1 MSEPTTAPTPQAA
14 LAWEAERRM
23 PAGLAAL
30 AAALLTILGSV
41 LNAVTL
47 GKVPNYD
54 DRIVTVTDALRLT
67 VAGQPIPPGRLAA
80 QAVWIG
86 QHATIPI
93 VAAILY
99 GLGSVLVFPPIAYLF
114 RATRARR
121 PELQQYPLVLAAA
134 GAVAYGVGHI
144 VSSLARFIGATHFVH
159 AADHTNSAA
168 QDALG
173 GSTYLVGAIILQA
186 GALALG
192 FAFVLICLNAM
203 RVGLLTRF
211 MGILGCIVGV
221 TFVLPLDQQ
230 GIIRVF
236 WLVALGALIL
246 GRWPTAIPKAWA
258 TGKAEPWPTQQQVRE
273 QREAARAQGRPAT
286 TPAAP
291 AAPASRAPKPPTAP
305 RPEPATAQAHPA
317 SKKRKRKRRT

>member
-1 MSEPTTAPTPQAA
+1 MSEATTAPTPEAA
-14 LAWEAERRM
+14 LAWEAQRRM
-23 PAGLAAL
+23 AAGLAAL
-30 AAALLTILGSV
+30 AAALLTIFGSV
-41 LNAVTL
+41 LNSLTL
-47 GKVPNYD
+47 GKLPSYD
-54 DRIVTVTDALRLT
+54 DKIVTVTDALRLT
-67 VAGQPIPPGRLAA
+67 VAGQPVPGGRLAA
-80 QAVWIG
+80 QAIWIG
-86 QHATIPI
+86 QHATAPI
-93 VAAILY
+93 IAAILF
-99 GLGSVLVFPPIAYLF
+99 GLGSMLVFPPIAYLF

-121 PELQQYPLVLAAA
+121 PALQQYPLVLAAT

-144 VSSLARFIGATHFVH
+144 ASSLARFIGATHFVH
-159 AADHTNSAA
+159 AADQTNSAA
-168 QDALG
+168 TDALG

-192 FAFVLICLNAM
+192 FGFVLICLNAM

-246 GRWPTAIPKAWA
+246 GRWPTAVPKAWS

-273 QREAARAQGRPAT
+273 EREAARRQGRPAT

-291 AAPASRAPKPPTAP
+291 APQAPKPPSTP